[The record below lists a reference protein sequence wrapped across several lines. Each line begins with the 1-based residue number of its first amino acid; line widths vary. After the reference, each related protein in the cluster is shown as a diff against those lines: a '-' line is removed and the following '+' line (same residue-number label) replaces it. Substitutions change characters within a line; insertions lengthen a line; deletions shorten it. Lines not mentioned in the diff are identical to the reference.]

1 MAHQPFE
8 LIGLLNVQGN
18 ILEVNQLALD
28 AVCIEKPHIL
38 GQFFWEAP
46 WWTHSPDLQKQ
57 LQASI
62 AQVALGQRIQ
72 LDVTYISLSGISSP
86 FKLLIKPIHSEIGQ
100 VIFLVVEGYTALDR
114 GPRVNPPQLN
124 QERVS
129 KLQPQTRQLE
139 EQLARKQLIANIT
152 QNIRQ
157 SLDFDEILS
166 TAVTEVRQ
174 VFQADRVLIF
184 HLTSEGSGIVI
195 KESVVPEYPVTLEM
209 LFLDECFPEECY
221 EHYCQGNPRIVLDV
235 FKDEWADCLAEFME
249 QVGVKTK
256 IVAPIVQMDDN
267 HLRRVWGLLIVHSCA
282 YHRQWQPSDAELLQ
296 DISNQLAIALKQ
308 SDLYSQLLTSETHL
322 RNAFENAVN
331 GIAMLTMSGHFMQVN
346 SALCQLLGYS
356 KSELLQLDIQDLIQP
371 QERDHYLNRV
381 QDLIADL
388 TSSLQIES
396 ELLHKSGKTIWTIS
410 SASLIRDSQGE
421 PLYFVVQVIDISE
434 RRNLEQMKSEFISSV
449 SHELRTPLTSIH
461 GSLGL
466 LASGTLDEQP
476 ETSKLMLEIA
486 ATESERLVRL
496 VSDILDL
503 ERLESHKIT
512 LHQRWCSAA
521 SLMQRVIELLS
532 HTADDKDI
540 RLVMTPTDHQV
551 WADEDRI
558 IQVLMNLVSNAIK
571 FSSPGST
578 IWLSV
583 LTQNSNT
590 LLQLQSNPQDT
601 HEPSLDRG
609 ISPSSQVLFQV
620 KDHGKGIAADK
631 LEIIF
636 DRFQQ
641 VNGSDSREQGGT
653 GLGLAICRNIVLQH
667 GGTIWADSELGQGS
681 TFCFTL
687 PDPEGR

>member
-1 MAHQPFE
+1 
-8 LIGLLNVQGN
+8 
-18 ILEVNQLALD
+18 
-28 AVCIEKPHIL
+28 
-38 GQFFWEAP
+38 
-46 WWTHSPDLQKQ
+46 
-57 LQASI
+57 
-62 AQVALGQRIQ
+62 
-72 LDVTYISLSGISSP
+72 
-86 FKLLIKPIHSEIGQ
+86 
-100 VIFLVVEGYTALDR
+100 
-114 GPRVNPPQLN
+114 
-124 QERVS
+124 
-129 KLQPQTRQLE
+129 
-139 EQLARKQLIANIT
+139 
-152 QNIRQ
+152 
-157 SLDFDEILS
+157 
-166 TAVTEVRQ
+166 
-174 VFQADRVLIF
+174 
-184 HLTSEGSGIVI
+184 
-195 KESVVPEYPVTLEM
+195 M

-256 IVAPIVQMDDN
+256 IVAPIVQMDDDQS
-267 HLRRVWGLLIVHSCA
+267 RRVWGLLIVHSCA
-282 YHRQWQPSDAELLQ
+282 YHRQWQQSDAELLQ

-331 GIAMLTMSGHFMQVN
+331 GIAMLTMNGHFMQVN
-346 SALCQLLGYS
+346 AALCQLLGYS

-381 QDLIADL
+381 KDLISDF

-396 ELLHKSGKTIWTIS
+396 ELRHKSGKTLWTIC
-410 SASLIRDSQGE
+410 SASIIRDSQGE

-434 RRNLEQMKSEFISSV
+434 RRALEQMKSEFISSV
-449 SHELRTPLTSIH
+449 SHELRTPLASIH

-466 LASGTLDEQP
+466 LASGALDEQP
-476 ETSKLMLEIA
+476 DTNKQMLEIA

-503 ERLESHKIT
+503 ERLESQKIL
-512 LHQRWCSAA
+512 LHQQWCSAA
-521 SLMQRVIELLS
+521 SLMQRVVELLS
-532 HTADDKDI
+532 HTADEKDI
-540 RLVMTPTDHQV
+540 RLVMKPTSHQV
-551 WADEDRI
+551 WADKDRI

-578 IWLSV
+578 IWLRV
-583 LTQNSNT
+583 LTQNDHKRLPS
-590 LLQLQSNPQDT
+590 QSNSQDT
-601 HEPSLDRG
+601 HAPSLDKE
-609 ISPSSQVLFQV
+609 ISASSQVLFQV

-641 VNGSDSREQGGT
+641 VDGSDSREQGGT
-653 GLGLAICRNIVLQH
+653 GLGLAICRNIVQQH

-687 PDPEGR
+687 PDPEAR